1 MICCCVV
8 ERVSQLLYSRERS
21 VGRSLR
27 TDLQISVY
35 LHSERRSGLLKRL
48 ILSIYKF
55 SHLTGAEDVL
65 RRSFVSLFCREVG
78 GNVRPGDL
86 FWV

>member
-1 MICCCVV
+1 MLLK
-8 ERVSQLLYSRERS
+8 ESVSFSTAESAARPL
-21 VGRSLR
+21 GRSLR

-35 LHSERRSGLLKRL
+35 LHSERRSGLLERL

-55 SHLTGAEDVL
+55 SLLTGAEDVL
-65 RRSFVSLFCREVG
+65 RRSFVILFCREVE